1 VIRWWRRGVSLI
13 VLFMLAAAPA
23 VAAACAELCM
33 LEANSSAMA
42 DDGLA
47 DHDAALSECHNGGT
61 SAAATSLLP
70 ANPCDD
76 HSPAAAG
83 TASLTAGREDTHILQ
98 IAQAPTTSPVATAA
112 GEALLAPIRGATAQP
127 TPPRPTSALLVLRI

>member
-13 VLFMLAAAPA
+13 VVFMLAAAPA

-33 LEANSSAMA
+33 LEADSSAMA
-42 DDGLA
+42 HDDVA
-47 DHDAALSECHNGGT
+47 DQDAAMSQCHNGGT

-98 IAQAPTTSPVATAA
+98 MAPALASPAA
-112 GEALLAPIRGATAQP
+112 PAGGETLLAPIRGLSAQP
-127 TPPRPTSALLVLRI
+127 TPPRPISAPLVLRI